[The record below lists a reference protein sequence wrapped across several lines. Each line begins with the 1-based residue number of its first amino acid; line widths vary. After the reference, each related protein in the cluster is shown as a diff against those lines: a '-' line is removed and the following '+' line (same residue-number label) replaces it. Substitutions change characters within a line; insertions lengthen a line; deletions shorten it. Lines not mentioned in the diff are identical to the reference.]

1 MPRFTSWI
9 PAVVITCLVAASP
22 RALQA
27 QTPNKAMGR
36 VQVFLDCPTYLC
48 DFDFL
53 RTEITFVDYV
63 RERTAADVH
72 VLVTTQGTG
81 GGGTEYAI
89 NLVGQRRFAGS
100 QDTLLYNASGENS
113 QDATRRGFARIL
125 KLALVRYAI
134 QTEDV
139 SKLGVTFAA
148 PAAGAAAPTP
158 ARDRW
163 NNWVYSASAN
173 GNTNRERQQQF
184 SSLRG
189 SLSADRVTEAW
200 KINLSGNESYNES
213 KFRLDD
219 TTEFASIRRTYNLNT
234 LVVKSLSAHW
244 SAGLRAG
251 ASSSTFLN
259 QRRAFRFTPSVEW
272 DLFPY
277 KESTRRQLRVEYG
290 IGIRGFQY
298 KDTTIFNKLEETLP
312 YHALSASYSQKQTW
326 GSISAG
332 ASASNYLNDASK
344 RNNSVFLNTDL
355 RLFKGFSLNFFT
367 NYSNIAD
374 QIYLKKTASTTGD
387 VLLQQQQ
394 QATSYS
400 FAFFGGI
407 RYSFG
412 SLLNNVVN
420 PRFGGSG
427 GDFFF
432 F

>member
-1 MPRFTSWI
+1 M
-9 PAVVITCLVAASP
+9 CLVIAPLGAALAQSP
-22 RALQA
+22 
-27 QTPNKAMGR
+27 TKATGR
-36 VQVFLDCPTYLC
+36 VQVFLDCPSYLC

-72 VLVTTQGTG
+72 VLVTTQNTG
-81 GGGTEYAI
+81 GGGTQYAL

-100 QDTLLYNASGENS
+100 QDTLLYNASAENS
-113 QDATRRGFARIL
+113 QDVTRRGFAGML
-125 KLALVRYAI
+125 KLALVRYAM
-134 QTEDV
+134 QTEAATKLTV
-139 SKLGVTFAA
+139 SFAA
-148 PAAGAAAPTP
+148 PVAGAAAPVP
-158 ARDRW
+158 VRDRW
-163 NNWVYSASAN
+163 NYWVYSANAN

-189 SLSADRVTEAW
+189 SLNADRITEDW
-200 KINLSGNESYNES
+200 KINLSGNENYNES

-219 TTEFASIRRTYNLNT
+219 TTEFTSIRRSFGLSA
-234 LVVKSLSAHW
+234 LVVKSLTSHW

-259 QRRAFRFTPSVEW
+259 QRRAYRITPSVEW

-277 KESTRRQLRVEYG
+277 KESTRRQLRIEYG
-290 IGIRGFQY
+290 VGVRGFQY
-298 KDTTIFNKLEETLP
+298 HDSTIFNKLQETLP
-312 YHALSASYSQKQTW
+312 FHALSASYSQKQTW
-326 GSISAG
+326 GSISGG
-332 ASASNYLNDASK
+332 ASASNYLNDVSK

-355 RLFKGFSLNFFT
+355 RLFKGFSLNFFSS
-367 NYSNIAD
+367 YSNIAD
-374 QIYLKKTASTTGD
+374 QIYLKKTASSTGD
-387 VLLQQQQ
+387 KLLQQQQ

-400 FAFFGGI
+400 FSFFGGL

-427 GDFFF
+427 GDSFFF